1 MMLLNR
7 TNKSL
12 KRKQILPK
20 GIICFLFPLYPIRV
34 FKHANLIVILSVLIG
49 LRLALGFVSIYM
61 PVVGIN
67 ISISWIPV
75 IVIGWIYGPVFGF
88 ICGILTD
95 TISYLIRPTFL
106 WFWMYA
112 IQEPMVGFIS
122 GIFSSICTIRI
133 GKNIFSDIKNIGFKN
148 QIYINEANK
157 KFEDSLKQTKKLNIK
172 FIIEVVIQQ
181 LILITFT
188 VIGIVTLLF
197 WLDGSSFESKSQ
209 FDEVFFTYGK
219 YIVLGAILAFFIIME
234 IIIFFILK
242 KCDTAKIILCF
253 WIISLVFVISIVFS
267 FILGTITA
275 PLYYQYSHNGIQSP
289 SFIKYGFSFYLIP
302 RVVKESVKAPF
313 EMIILLGLIPLA
325 KMYLDNAK
333 KKAFLKWD
341 N

>member
-1 MMLLNR
+1 MQQNQ
-7 TNKSL
+7 TNNSF

-20 GIICFLFPLYPIRV
+20 GIICFLFPLYPIKV
-34 FKHANLIVILSVLIG
+34 FKHVNLIVILSILIG
-49 LRLALGFVSIYM
+49 LRLALGFVSVYL

-106 WFWMYA
+106 WFWLYA

-133 GKNIFSDIKNIGFKN
+133 GKDIFKDTKNIGLKN
-148 QIYINEANK
+148 QFYLKDKNK
-157 KFEDSLKQTKKLNIK
+157 FDSSTKNKIKLNVK
-172 FIIEVVIQQ
+172 FIVEIIIQQ
-181 LILITFT
+181 LILIGFT
-188 VIGIVTLLF
+188 TIGIVTLLF
-197 WLDGSSFESKSQ
+197 WLDQSSFESKTK
-209 FDEVFFTYGK
+209 FDEVFFSYGK
-219 YIVLGAILAFFIIME
+219 YIVLGAILTFFVIME
-234 IIIFFILK
+234 IIIFFIIK
-242 KCDTAKIILCF
+242 KCDTSKIILCI
-253 WIISLVFVISIVFS
+253 WVISLVFVISIIFS
-267 FILGTITA
+267 FVLGTITA

-302 RVVKESVKAPF
+302 RVIKESVKAPF
-313 EMIILLGLIPLA
+313 QMIILLGLIPLS

-333 KKAFLKWD
+333 KKAFLKWS